1 MPPSSTASS
10 PPLHLILEP
19 SPSLA
24 AGLILLH
31 GLALLASVASP
42 LPGWVKALLG
52 VAVIASQAFYRRG
65 RDRCRGLTL
74 LADGDW
80 EIIERGGLT
89 RASLE
94 PSSVITPWLVI
105 LHLTTSEGRRA
116 ILICRDSTDP
126 ESFRQL
132 RVRLRIGR

>member
-31 GLALLASVASP
+31 ALALLASAASP
-42 LPGWVKALLG
+42 LPLWVKALLA
-52 VAVIASQAFYRRG
+52 VAVIASQAFYWRG
-65 RDRCRGLTL
+65 RDRWQGLTL

-80 EIIERGGLT
+80 EIIGRDGLT

-105 LHLTTSEGRRA
+105 LHLVTSQGRRA

-126 ESFRQL
+126 ESFRRL
-132 RVRLRIGR
+132 RVQLRIGP